1 MTIHIPVMLAEVCDV
16 LQITTHKKLKILD
29 VTYGG
34 GGYTKKFLEYNHD
47 VYAIDRDSS
56 LQPVISNFY
65 NIKFSEL
72 KQVFN
77 INFFDCIVA
86 DLGVSTDQ
94 LLNLDR
100 GFSFLSN
107 TSLDM
112 RMGLCKISALN
123 IIKKYS
129 EKRLIEIFFK
139 FGEEK
144 YARKIAATIVQNRA
158 KINTASD
165 LVKLIIPIIRDKR
178 RIHPATKI
186 FQALRIEVNQELAE
200 LENLTK
206 VVLQLL
212 KINGI
217 FAAVTFHSLEDRIIK
232 HSFKAREK
240 WQNIGR
246 KFATKEEINLNPSAR
261 SAILRWG
268 QKICAY
274 HD

>member
-1 MTIHIPVMLAEVCDV
+1 MLEEVCNV
-16 LQITTHKKLKILD
+16 LSITTHKKLKILD
-29 VTYGG
+29 ATYGG
-34 GGYTKKFLEYNHD
+34 GGYTKKFLEYHHD

-56 LQPVISNFY
+56 LQPMISNFY

-72 KQVFN
+72 EQVFN
-77 INFFDCIVA
+77 INFFDRIVA

-94 LLNLDR
+94 LSNLDR

-129 EKRLIEIFFK
+129 EKRLVEIFFK

-144 YARKIAATIVQNRA
+144 YARKIAATIARNRA
-158 KINTASD
+158 AINTASD
-165 LVKLIIPIIRDKR
+165 LAELIIPIIRDKR

-186 FQALRIEVNQELAE
+186 FQALRIEVNQELVE

-206 VVLQLL
+206 SVLQLL
-212 KINGI
+212 KVNGI
-217 FAAVTFHSLEDRIIK
+217 FAAVTFHSLEDRIVK
-232 HSFKAREK
+232 HSFKVKEK

-246 KFATKEEINLNPSAR
+246 KFATQEEINLNPSAR

-268 QKICAY
+268 QKI
-274 HD
+274 